1 SARQDWACILWKDAK
16 LGDLV
21 SSTREFIN
29 RFRQRPRRM
38 RALPAARMLNTILKN
53 FLESLLLI
61 QNLKDDA
68 MRDRILK
75 YFEKQFNSF
84 QQNLEDIKNIWLE
97 MRFSISPYTK
107 CNKEPCFI
115 LASVEEPSQIMED
128 HMMSLQSIGA
138 SRHATPFLAIVRQ
151 WERDLTIVSDT
162 LD

>member
-1 SARQDWACILWKDAK
+1 SLFQLLRHRTRLNRLVKSANSSEVDKR
-16 LGDLV
+16 LV
-21 SSTREFIN
+21 S
-29 RFRQRPRRM
+29 
-38 RALPAARMLNTILKN
+38 
-53 FLESLLLI
+53 ESVFAVVEI
-61 QNLKDDA
+61 
-68 MRDRILK
+68 
-75 YFEKQFNSF
+75 FT
-84 QQNLEDIKNIWLE
+84 NLEDIKNIWLE

-162 LD
+162 L